1 MIMKHFEF
9 PIKVD
14 MKVIAG
20 VKWRVRPSLK
30 EIVVATKIA
39 VNSNCCIY
47 GAIPMC
53 LYYNV

>member
-1 MIMKHFEF
+1 MKHFEF

-14 MKVIAG
+14 LKVIAG